1 MSDYGSLADSKWD
14 CKYHIFLSR
23 NIEESSYLIL
33 NKNRI
38 ADAIKKMHE
47 IEKKFVGEKSSEKL
61 DGSWIEMKICGLKIG
76 EILGSLTY

>member
-47 IEKKFVGEKSSEKL
+47 IEKKFVEKESSGKL
-61 DGSWIEMKICGLKIG
+61 DGLLVEMKNRELKMG
-76 EILGSLTY
+76 WRF